1 MTSRSNLKGSL
12 ERGKS
17 LGYAGVGGHGNGSWD
32 GSSKGTGFSFEMGS
46 LEPLLPP
53 EDAGIAMHTDSDM
66 IGTFSSTLSAKIF
79 ALSGTW

>member
-1 MTSRSNLKGSL
+1 MAMAHVKDLAKAL
-12 ERGKS
+12 
-17 LGYAGVGGHGNGSWD
+17 
-32 GSSKGTGFSFEMGS
+32 TGFSFETGS

-53 EDAGIAMHTDSDM
+53 DDAGIATHTDSDI